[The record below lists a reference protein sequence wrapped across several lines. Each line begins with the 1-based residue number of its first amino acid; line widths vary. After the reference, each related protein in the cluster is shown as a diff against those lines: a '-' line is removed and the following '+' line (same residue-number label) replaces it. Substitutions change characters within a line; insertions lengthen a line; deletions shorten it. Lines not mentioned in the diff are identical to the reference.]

1 MKQLKESMISDENVN
16 KDIQES
22 ARKVESSKGAVAVVQ
37 QMKKI
42 IKSDKCSILRFLE
55 SHDRSQQLQMFDQNF
70 ADLKL
75 SVLLEEGMVNLFK

>member
-42 IKSDKCSILRFLE
+42 IKSDKCSILRFLK

-75 SVLLEEGMVNLFK
+75 SVLLEEGMANLFK